1 MSITDPQLICT
12 HPFSWFEIHQHG
24 DVFLCCP
31 AWLKRPI
38 GNLLQTPVAD
48 IWNSPVAQEIRKT
61 IHNRSFHNCSKLRCP
76 FLADSLSPVQP
87 LVAVTEQRIKRALET
102 RAAHLDFPP
111 TRLNLCFDHS
121 CNLACPSCRSARQV
135 ATGSARDKAQR
146 ISEIICAE
154 LLPQAEEVTMSGY
167 GDPFASPA
175 YLAILQ
181 QLNTSSGEIPRLRLH
196 SNGQLW
202 TRQRWEQLPRL
213 HDRVKEAE
221 ISIDAASAA
230 TYAVNRPGGSYE
242 QLLDNLAYL
251 AEQPFPLTL
260 SMVVQQN
267 NFREIP
273 LLVELATRFKARVYL
288 SRLVNWGTFAKAEFT
303 RRAVHL
309 PTHPE
314 HQQLVSLLREYRHRP
329 QLNLGNLLPLL

>member
-1 MSITDPQLICT
+1 MSISDPQIICT
-12 HPFSWFEIHQHG
+12 RPFTWFEVHEQG

-38 GNLLQTPVAD
+38 GNLLSAPVAS
-48 IWNSPVAQEIRKT
+48 IWNGPVAQEIRKT
-61 IHNRSFHNCSKLRCP
+61 IHNRSFHNCSKARCP
-76 FLADSLSPVQP
+76 FLTSIVSPVQP
-87 LVAVTEQRIKRALET
+87 LAAVTEQRIKVALEEK
-102 RAAHLDFPP
+102 AAHLDFPP

-121 CNLACPSCRSARQV
+121 CNLACPSCRPQRQV
-135 ATGSARDKAQR
+135 ATGNARDKAQR

-154 LLPQAEEVTMSGY
+154 LLPQAKEVTMSGY
-167 GDPFASPA
+167 GDPFSGPA
-175 YLAILQ
+175 YLAILE
-181 QLNTSSGEIPRLRLH
+181 QLNARTKDIPKLRLH

-202 TRQRWEQLPRL
+202 TRQRWERLPRL

-221 ISIDAASAA
+221 ISMDAATAA
-230 TYAVNRPGGSYE
+230 TYAVNRPGGSFT

-273 LLVELATRFKARVYL
+273 LLVELATSLNAHVYL

-314 HQQLVSLLREYRHRP
+314 HQQLVALLREYLNRP
-329 QLNLGNLLPLL
+329 QINLGNLLPLL